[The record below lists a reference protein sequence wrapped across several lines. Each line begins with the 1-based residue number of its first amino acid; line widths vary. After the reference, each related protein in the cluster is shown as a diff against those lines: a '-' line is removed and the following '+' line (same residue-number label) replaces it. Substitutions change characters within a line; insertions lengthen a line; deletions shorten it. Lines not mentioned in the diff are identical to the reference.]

1 MAKHIVHVSVPG
13 SSGEVA
19 CGTHGSVQNAYVRE
33 DVTCKICKR
42 SEYFK
47 ALPNSKMRK
56 AGKDKGKNK

>member
-1 MAKHIVHVSVPG
+1 MAKALVHVLVPYET
-13 SSGEVA
+13 EVA
-19 CGTHGSVQNAYVRE
+19 CGTQGYAHTALVRE
-33 DVTCKICKR
+33 DVTCKLCKR

>member
-1 MAKHIVHVSVPG
+1 MAKAIVHVLVPNTT
-13 SSGEVA
+13 EVA
-19 CGTHGSVQNAYVRE
+19 CGTNGFSANAGVRE

>member
-1 MAKHIVHVSVPG
+1 MAKHIIHVGIPYTT
-13 SSGEVA
+13 EVA
-19 CGTHGSVQNAYVRE
+19 CGTHGSVQNAGVRE

-42 SEYFK
+42 SEYYK